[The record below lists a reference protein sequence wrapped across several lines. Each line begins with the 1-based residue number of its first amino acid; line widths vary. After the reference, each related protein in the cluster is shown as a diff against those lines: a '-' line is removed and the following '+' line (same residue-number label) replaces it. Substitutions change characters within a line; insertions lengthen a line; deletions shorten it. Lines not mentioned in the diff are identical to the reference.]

1 MKGNVMSES
10 ELAFARIVWENAPL
24 PSGELV
30 TRCNEELGWKK
41 PTTYTVLRNLCQ
53 AGIFENKQA
62 MVSVLVSEE
71 DYLARESEQIVNER
85 FGGSISH
92 FVTAFVFAE
101 RNKTAILV
109 IFFRS
114 TAICCDWNIQLW
126 ESKSTYAIAI
136 FI

>member
-41 PTTYTVLRNLCQ
+41 PTTYTV
-53 AGIFENKQA
+53 FENKQA

-92 FVTAFVFAE
+92 FVTAFAT
-101 RNKTAILV
+101 KTKL
-109 IFFRS
+109 
-114 TAICCDWNIQLW
+114 DKEQIQALQD
-126 ESKSTYAIAI
+126 
-136 FI
+136 FIDHCEE

>member
-1 MKGNVMSES
+1 MKGTVMSES
-10 ELAFARIVWENAPL
+10 ELSFARIVWENAPL

-71 DYLARESEQIVNER
+71 DYLARESD
-85 FGGSISH
+85 
-92 FVTAFVFAE
+92 FVTAFAT
-101 RNKTAILV
+101 KTKL
-109 IFFRS
+109 
-114 TAICCDWNIQLW
+114 DKEQIQALQD
-126 ESKSTYAIAI
+126 
-136 FI
+136 FIDHCEE

>member
-1 MKGNVMSES
+1 MCLRNEIKAIGKQHPPRHQFPHRPGD
-10 ELAFARIVWENAPL
+10 AGVWENAPL

-62 MVSVLVSEE
+62 VVSVLVSEE

-92 FVTAFVFAE
+92 FVTAFAT
-101 RNKTAILV
+101 KTKL
-109 IFFRS
+109 
-114 TAICCDWNIQLW
+114 DKEQIQALQD
-126 ESKSTYAIAI
+126 
-136 FI
+136 FIDHCEE

>member
-62 MVSVLVSEE
+62 MDL
-71 DYLARESEQIVNER
+71 YLFPKKIIWQEKV
-85 FGGSISH
+85 
-92 FVTAFVFAE
+92 
-101 RNKTAILV
+101 
-109 IFFRS
+109 
-114 TAICCDWNIQLW
+114 
-126 ESKSTYAIAI
+126 SKS
-136 FI
+136 